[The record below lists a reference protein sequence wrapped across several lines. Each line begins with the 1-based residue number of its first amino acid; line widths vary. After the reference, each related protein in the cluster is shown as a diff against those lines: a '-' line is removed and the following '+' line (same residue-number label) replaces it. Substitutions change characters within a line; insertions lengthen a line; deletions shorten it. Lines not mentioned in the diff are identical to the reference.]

1 MIGGKVL
8 NYINDR
14 VKNIEISGIRKFS
27 NLVAPYKD
35 VISLT
40 IGQPDFPT
48 PEHIKEAAKKAI
60 DDNYTVYTHNAGFIA
75 VREAACRYVNKKY
88 QLYYNPADEVI
99 VTTGASEA
107 IDIALRTIL
116 TEDSEVIIPAP
127 VYPGYEPII
136 TLCGAKPVYADLTN
150 NDFRLTATILEKYIT
165 KRTRCIILTYP
176 SNPTGV
182 TLSQGELRE
191 LAELIKKH
199 NIYVIA
205 DEIYSELVFEQPH
218 TSIASYIRDQTIV
231 INGLSKSHSMTGWRI
246 GFLFAEKELCQ
257 QILKVHQ
264 YNVSCASSISQM
276 AALAALTDGFDD
288 AAPMREEYKQRRDYV
303 YGRLQK
309 MNLDVVKPEGAF
321 YFFVKLPQG
330 YDSSFD
336 FALKLAEEGK
346 VAVVPGSAFTPYG
359 EGYFRISYAYS
370 IENLEQALNRLETF
384 LQR

>member
-1 MIGGKVL
+1 M
-8 NYINDR
+8 NHINER

-27 NLVAPYKD
+27 NLVSSYKD

-48 PEHIKEAAKKAI
+48 PLHIKEAAKKAI
-60 DDNYTVYTHNAGFIA
+60 DEDYTVYTHNAGFMEL
-75 VREAACRYVNKKY
+75 REAACHYINVKY
-88 QLYYNPADEVI
+88 NLSYSPADEVI

-116 TEDSEVIIPAP
+116 TEDCEVIIPAP

-136 TLCGAKPVYADLTN
+136 TLCGAKAVYADVTN
-150 NDFRLTATILEKYIT
+150 NDFRLTADVLEKYIT
-165 KRTRCIILTYP
+165 DKTRCIILTYP

-182 TLSQGELRE
+182 TLSADELE
-191 LAELIKKH
+191 ALAKLIKEH
-199 NIYVIA
+199 NLYVLA

-218 TSIASYIRDQTIV
+218 TSIASYLREQTIV

-246 GFLFAEKELCQ
+246 GFLYAKKELCQ

-264 YNVSCASSISQM
+264 YNVSCASSISQK
-276 AALAALTDGFDD
+276 AAIAALTNGIDD
-288 AAPMREEYKQRRDYV
+288 ALEMREEYKLRRDYV
-303 YGRLQK
+303 YGRLQEMK
-309 MNLDVVKPEGAF
+309 LEVVKPDGAF
-321 YFFVKLPQG
+321 YFFVKLPEG

-359 EGYFRISYAYS
+359 EGYFRISYACS
-370 IENLEQALNRLETF
+370 METLEQALDRIQSF
-384 LQR
+384 LQA

>member
-1 MIGGKVL
+1 M

-14 VKNIEISGIRKFS
+14 VKSIEISGIRKFS

-48 PEHIKEAAKKAI
+48 PLHIKEAAKKAI
-60 DDNYTVYTHNAGFIA
+60 DEDYTVYTHNAGFIA
-75 VREAACRYVNKKY
+75 VREAACQYVKKKY
-88 QLYYNPADEVI
+88 HLSYNPADEVI
-99 VTTGASEA
+99 VTIGASEA

-116 TEDSEVIIPAP
+116 TEDCEVIIPAP

-136 TLCGAKPVYADLTN
+136 TLSGAKTVYADVTN
-150 NDFRLTATILEKYIT
+150 NDFRLTADILEKYIT
-165 KRTRCIILTYP
+165 NKTRCLILTYP

-182 TLSQGELRE
+182 TLSQDELE
-191 LAELIKKH
+191 QLAKLIKKH

-205 DEIYSELVFEQPH
+205 DEIYSELVFEQSH
-218 TSIASYIRDQTIV
+218 TSIASYLEDQTIV

-246 GFLFAEKELCQ
+246 GFLFAKKELCQ

-276 AALAALTDGFDD
+276 AALAALTDGFND
-288 AAPMREEYKQRRDYV
+288 AAPMREEYKRRRDYV
-303 YGRLQK
+303 YGRLQD
-309 MNLDVVKPEGAF
+309 MHLDVVKPDGAF
-321 YFFVKLPQG
+321 YFFVKLPHG

-346 VAVVPGSAFTPYG
+346 VAVVPGSAFTTYG

-370 IENLEQALNRLETF
+370 MENLQQALDRLQTF
-384 LQR
+384 LNK

>member
-1 MIGGKVL
+1 M

-14 VKNIEISGIRKFS
+14 VKSIEISGIRKFS

-48 PEHIKEAAKKAI
+48 PLHIKEAAKKAI
-60 DDNYTVYTHNAGFIA
+60 DEDYTVYTHNAGFIA
-75 VREAACRYVNKKY
+75 VREAACQYVKKKY
-88 QLYYNPADEVI
+88 HLSYNPADEVI
-99 VTTGASEA
+99 VTIGASEA

-116 TEDSEVIIPAP
+116 TEDCEVIIPAP

-136 TLCGAKPVYADLTN
+136 TLSGAKPVYADVTN
-150 NDFRLTATILEKYIT
+150 NDFRLTADILEKYIT
-165 KRTRCIILTYP
+165 NKTRCLILTYP

-182 TLSQGELRE
+182 TLSQDELE
-191 LAELIKKH
+191 QLAKLIKKH

-205 DEIYSELVFEQPH
+205 DEIYSELVFEQSH
-218 TSIASYIRDQTIV
+218 TSIASYLEDQTIV

-246 GFLFAEKELCQ
+246 GFLFAKKELCQ

-276 AALAALTDGFDD
+276 AALAALTDGFND
-288 AAPMREEYKQRRDYV
+288 AAPMREEYKRRRDYV
-303 YGRLQK
+303 YGRLQD
-309 MNLDVVKPEGAF
+309 MHLDVVKPDGAF
-321 YFFVKLPQG
+321 YFFVKLPHG

-346 VAVVPGSAFTPYG
+346 VAVVPGSAFTTYG

-370 IENLEQALNRLETF
+370 MENLQQALDRLQTF
-384 LQR
+384 LNK